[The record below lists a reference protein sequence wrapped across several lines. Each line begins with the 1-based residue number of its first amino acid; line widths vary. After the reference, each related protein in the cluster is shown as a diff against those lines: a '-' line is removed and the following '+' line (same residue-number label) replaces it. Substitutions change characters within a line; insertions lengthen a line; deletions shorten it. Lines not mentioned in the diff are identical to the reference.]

1 MSDEF
6 TDKYTDI
13 KPELVF
19 QPFEDKVDDIKTK
32 EEKREEI
39 VEEIQLTEEE
49 KEIVEQFVDKIDIS
63 NSNSILQYGVGAQKK
78 ISDFSQAALNDVKTK
93 DLGEI
98 GDILSSVVS
107 ELKTFEEPQEKK
119 GFFGIFKKGKDK
131 ISQLKVNYEN
141 VGNNID
147 KMCHILEK
155 HQVQLLKD
163 IAMLDKMYEINKVDR
178 KSVV

>member
-49 KEIVEQFVDKIDIS
+49 KEI
-63 NSNSILQYGVGAQKK
+63 
-78 ISDFSQAALNDVKTK
+78 
-93 DLGEI
+93 
-98 GDILSSVVS
+98 
-107 ELKTFEEPQEKK
+107 
-119 GFFGIFKKGKDK
+119 
-131 ISQLKVNYEN
+131 
-141 VGNNID
+141 
-147 KMCHILEK
+147 C
-155 HQVQLLKD
+155 
-163 IAMLDKMYEINKVDR
+163 R
-178 KSVV
+178 

>member
-63 NSNSILQYGVGAQKK
+63 NSNSIL
-78 ISDFSQAALNDVKTK
+78 
-93 DLGEI
+93 
-98 GDILSSVVS
+98 
-107 ELKTFEEPQEKK
+107 
-119 GFFGIFKKGKDK
+119 
-131 ISQLKVNYEN
+131 
-141 VGNNID
+141 
-147 KMCHILEK
+147 
-155 HQVQLLKD
+155 
-163 IAMLDKMYEINKVDR
+163 
-178 KSVV
+178 